1 MKNLLIKTVGF
12 TIVACVSL
20 MASGPRVTAALLGDA
35 HNNIVAIETSPLVS
49 NVHPQGGMMFEILTA
64 ALKSQNESAT
74 LSTYPVKKMVN
85 YYLTQENGIGAFTVA
100 QSVLAVNK
108 KGLIVLPVTLID
120 EQYIYYKPA
129 HPQGI
134 SWSGKLSN
142 LKGLNFGEHE
152 GGDTK
157 AYKDAGINVVESRSR
172 PLFQKLKE
180 GKVDFIGV
188 SALEAQ
194 EVINTAFASE
204 KASFA
209 AMQPTPADSVGLIV
223 FNLKNPDAQAL
234 ANKFRT
240 GLSTLLKNGQYQAIV
255 EKYYGKSPRTLQQVD
270 KFKILWAKSSK

>member
-35 HNNIVAIETSPLVS
+35 HNNIVAIEASPLVS

-64 ALKSQNESAT
+64 ALKSQNDSAT

-100 QSVLAVNK
+100 KSVLAVNK
-108 KGLIVLPVTLID
+108 KGLVVLPVTLID

-142 LKGLNFGEHE
+142 LKGLTCGEDE
-152 GGDTK
+152 GADTK
-157 AYKDAGINVVESRSR
+157 VYQDAGINVIQGRSA
-172 PLFQKLKE
+172 PF
-180 GKVDFIGV
+180 
-188 SALEAQ
+188 S
-194 EVINTAFASE
+194 
-204 KASFA
+204 
-209 AMQPTPADSVGLIV
+209 
-223 FNLKNPDAQAL
+223 
-234 ANKFRT
+234 
-240 GLSTLLKNGQYQAIV
+240 
-255 EKYYGKSPRTLQQVD
+255 KS
-270 KFKILWAKSSK
+270 